1 MKKRL
6 FFSDTKEW
14 TDLLDT
20 VEGDKKAYFN
30 RIIQFSSHSKLSNEE
45 IAEPTEPE
53 KQIVKLLL
61 DNLTNNYGVWP
72 KQEEQHG

>member
-1 MKKRL
+1 MRKQL
-6 FFSDTKEW
+6 LSSDIKNGQIW
-14 TDLLDT
+14 LDT

-30 RIIQFSSHSKLSNEE
+30 RIIQFSSHSRLSNEE

-53 KQIVKLLL
+53 KQTVKLLL
-61 DNLTNNYGVWP
+61 DNLTNNYGTWP